1 MLNGCI
7 SIRGKCGKISEG
19 KTKRR
24 FAVSVRER
32 KFAFK
37 LLGVKMDATFING
50 FCI

>member
-1 MLNGCI
+1 M
-7 SIRGKCGKISEG
+7 SEG

-37 LLGVKMDATFING
+37 LLGVKIDAFFMNG
-50 FCI
+50 FSIQFR